1 MREMKLEA
9 QAEAAAEQ
17 LTVIQV
23 FRDRA
28 IRWQLIS
35 IITLHITQ
43 QLCGITAVS
52 VDLSLNF
59 ELGPIKLNIL
69 SYITGTSVAFARRV
83 GSTKG
88 GFVLCRSLDSFTHCH
103 HNTGIES

>member
-35 IITLHITQ
+35 IITLQITQ
-43 QLCGITAVS
+43 QLCGINAVS
-52 VDLSLNF
+52 VDLSLNLVLSF
-59 ELGPIKLNIL
+59 IKLNIL
-69 SYITGTSVAFARRV
+69 SYIIGTGVAFARRV

-88 GFVLCRSLDSFTHCH
+88 GFVLCRSLDSFTHCNH
-103 HNTGIES
+103 TGVES